1 MRAIRGIRRWRHN
14 PLRRTTDLV
23 EAWLALGALV
33 LILVAAPLTG
43 LLVGRLAEDAL
54 QRSVREQ
61 RENHHSVV
69 ATVVRRADRTPL
81 DPDPE
86 TATGRDSHSRV
97 LARWTAPDGTAR
109 GGTAMAA
116 LDAPRRG
123 DRFTVWTDR
132 SGRMVGRPLDTATAS
147 THAVLAGVG
156 TAAACAGV
164 VEGARRLVLWRMV
177 RRRYE
182 GWDRAWS
189 RVGPDWG
196 RTGTGS

>member
-109 GGTAMAA
+109 RGTAMAA

-123 DRFTVWTDR
+123 DRFAVWTDR
-132 SGRMVGRPLDTATAS
+132 SGRMVGRPLDAATAS